1 MAVNQVRKMS
11 PQDES
16 AWFKVRIAL
25 KVNPETEP
33 IYKDIKIDA
42 NRGVITLEG
51 TVPSQQVAQAAER
64 AALSVQDVINV
75 INNLKFS

>member
-16 AWFKVRIAL
+16 VWFKVRIAL

-33 IYKDIKIDA
+33 IYKEIKINAD
-42 NRGVITLEG
+42 RGVVTLEG
-51 TVPSQQVAQAAER
+51 NVASEEVARSAER
-64 AALSVQDVINV
+64 AALGVQDVINV
-75 INNLKFS
+75 INNLKF